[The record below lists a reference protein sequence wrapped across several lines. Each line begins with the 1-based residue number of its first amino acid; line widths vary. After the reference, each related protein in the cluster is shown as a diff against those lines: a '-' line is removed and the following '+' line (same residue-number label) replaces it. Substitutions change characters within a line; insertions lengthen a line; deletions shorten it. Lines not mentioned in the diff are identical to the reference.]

1 MQTGR
6 NDGQHSF
13 ALLLALWYV
22 ALVVY
27 ASLYPFHSWRD
38 QGVPPW
44 DYLWAP
50 WPRYWTLK
58 DVLANLAGY
67 VPLGFLITWAAW
79 RRGARLWAL
88 LAGALLP
95 ALLSLGLEA
104 AQSYLP
110 QRVPSNVDWL
120 LNAAGATG
128 GAVLA
133 MALGRL
139 GAIARWSDFRQR
151 VFVQDS
157 RGAMVLLALWPP
169 ALLYPSSLPFGLG
182 QAWQRAEVWLA
193 ETLVDTPFAA
203 WLPAEPP
210 ALNELSALGVAVC
223 VAFSLLAPCL
233 LGYAVLA
240 TLRQRIWYWAFFCA
254 GAFGVGGVSAGLTYG
269 TAHAWAWLAPPV
281 VAGGMAAGVLALLCL
296 GLPRRT
302 CAVLMLLALA
312 FSLGLLNQAPDSP
325 YLDQS
330 LQVWE
335 QSRYSHFHGLSQW
348 LGWLWPYLALAY
360 GVALASRRERP
371 H

>member
-1 MQTGR
+1 MANDR
-6 NDGQHSF
+6 DDGQLSF
-13 ALLLALWYV
+13 ALPLALWYV

-38 QGVPPW
+38 QGVSPW

-50 WPRYWTLK
+50 WPRYWTLN

-67 VPLGFLITWAAW
+67 VPLGFLFAWGAW
-79 RRGARLWAL
+79 RRGGRAL
-88 LAGALLP
+88 AVVVGAVPP
-95 ALLSLGLEA
+95 ALLSLVLEA

-120 LNAAGATG
+120 LNAAGALA
-128 GAVLA
+128 GAVLVVV
-133 MALGRL
+133 LGRL
-139 GAIARWSDFRQR
+139 GAIARWSHIRQR
-151 VFVQDS
+151 LFVAHS
-157 RGAMVLLALWPP
+157 RGALVLLALWPL

-182 QAWQRAEVWLA
+182 QVWQRAELWLG
-193 ETLVDTPFAA
+193 EVLVDTPFAD
-203 WLPAEPP
+203 WLPTDAP
-210 ALNELSALGVAVC
+210 ALNDLSALGTAVC

-240 TLRQRIWYWAFFCA
+240 TLRQRAWYWLFFCA
-254 GAFGVGGVSAGLTYG
+254 GAFGAGGVSAGLTYG
-269 TAHAWAWLAPPV
+269 PDHAWAWLAPPV
-281 VAGGMAAGVLALLCL
+281 VAGAGAAALLALCCL
-296 GLPRRT
+296 GLRRRT
-302 CAVLMLLALA
+302 CTVWMLLALA

-335 QSRYSHFHGLSQW
+335 QGRYSHFHGLSQW

-360 GVALASRRERP
+360 GVLLASRREGD

>member
-1 MQTGR
+1 MPTDR
-6 NDGQHSF
+6 HDGQHSF
-13 ALLLALWYV
+13 ALVLALWYV

-27 ASLYPFHSWRD
+27 ASLYPFQGWRD

-50 WPRYWTLK
+50 WPRYWTLQ

-120 LNAAGATG
+120 LNAAGALG

-133 MALGRL
+133 LALGRL

-169 ALLYPSSLPFGLG
+169 AVLYPSSLPFGLG

-193 ETLVDTPFAA
+193 ETLADTPFAA

-210 ALNELSALGVAVC
+210 ALSELSALGAAVC

-240 TLRQRIWYWAFFCA
+240 TLRQRMWYWAVFCF

-269 TAHAWAWLAPPV
+269 SAHAWAWLAPPV
-281 VAGGMAAGVLALLCL
+281 VAGGGAAALLALLSL

-312 FSLGLLNQAPDSP
+312 FSLSLLNQAPDSP

-330 LQVWE
+330 LQLWE

-360 GVALASRRERP
+360 GVALASRRGA
-371 H
+371 HH